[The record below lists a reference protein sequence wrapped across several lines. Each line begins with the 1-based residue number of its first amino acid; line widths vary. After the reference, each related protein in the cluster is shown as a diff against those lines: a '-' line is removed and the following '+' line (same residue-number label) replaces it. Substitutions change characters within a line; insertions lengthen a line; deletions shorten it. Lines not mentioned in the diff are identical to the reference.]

1 LISRAFVEDERIQKR
16 AAVRI
21 SWRLTM
27 GARSKTL
34 LEKEDEKWKRR
45 QKGTAST
52 WGTWV
57 RKTQAPIWKKFLDHE
72 ENRAILWNMDCND
85 EVRDHLKG
93 VYEDVYINSGYFEG
107 NEDIFVASFHCP
119 WAMRDLYQYMVVLY
133 RSLKQCDPV
142 ERYKHFVQELGYLED
157 ADGRRLDF
165 GFLLPEDLNFGFYVR
180 PEDLAEWERQV
191 VDFEGTFPLE
201 EEQREPLS
209 EEDLDYLSECFEK
222 DDLAWEEY
230 RTGKRGGGFSLEGL
244 QVVRK
249 R

>member
-1 LISRAFVEDERIQKR
+1 MAARA
-16 AAVRI
+16 
-21 SWRLTM
+21 
-27 GARSKTL
+27 KTL

-93 VYEDVYINSGYFEG
+93 VYEDVYINSLYFEG
-107 NEDIFVASFHCP
+107 NEDIFVASFKCP

-142 ERYKHFVQELGYLED
+142 ERYKHFHQDLGYLED
-157 ADGRRLDF
+157 ADGHHLDF
-165 GFLLPEDLNFGFYVR
+165 GFLLPENLKFDFYVR
-180 PEDLAEWERQV
+180 PEDIDEWERQV
-191 VDFEGTFPLE
+191 AEWEREEGGLPQDTE
-201 EEQREPLS
+201 EPSGHEPLS
-209 EEDLDYLSECFEK
+209 EKELNWLSECFEK

-230 RTGKRGGGFSLEGL
+230 RTGKRSGGFRLEGL
-244 QVVRK
+244 EVVQK